1 MMFKNQAIWKGVGT
15 LTKAGLVLS
24 LLFLYVLGSVEVD
37 SLHSLSHEHENSQLH
52 AAENEADACH
62 QTVYHN
68 QGKGCEHP
76 VHVSKNDT
84 CSLCD
89 GQLHTAHILLIT
101 NYDADA
107 LALAS
112 PFGREET
119 LSSESALSY
128 LSGRAPPVL

>member
-1 MMFKNQAIWKGVGT
+1 M
-15 LTKAGLVLS
+15 KASLVLS
-24 LLFLYVLGSVEVD
+24 LLFLYVFGSVEIE
-37 SLHSLSHEHENSQLH
+37 SLHSRSHEHEKAQLH
-52 AAENEADACH
+52 SAENEADVCH
-62 QTVYHN
+62 QAVYHN

-89 GQLHTAHILLIT
+89 SQLHTAHILIIA
-101 NYDADA
+101 NYDVDA
-107 LALAS
+107 FASAALS
-112 PFGREET
+112 VQEET